1 MVTDG
6 GADGFDD
13 IPRDQMGPLRQAEQR
28 AAAAAVSVTDVRF
41 LGHPDVRLEVP
52 AALPVAV
59 PDPA

>member
-1 MVTDG
+1 
-6 GADGFDD
+6 
-13 IPRDQMGPLRQAEQR
+13 MGPLRQAEQR